1 MSSRAFTNE
10 QAKTLD
16 PRLKMSRMT
25 EGGLCYDNGFSG
37 IPFSSLGVQAVRLHE
52 ELCSKIRKPDIH
64 CRFNF
69 HFCSAFVGC
78 VTKSQ

>member
-25 EGGLCYDNGFSG
+25 EGGLCYDNGS
-37 IPFSSLGVQAVRLHE
+37 QA
-52 ELCSKIRKPDIH
+52 
-64 CRFNF
+64 F
-69 HFCSAFVGC
+69 HFHPLGCRRYACMRNYVAKSANLTFTAVSTSIS
-78 VTKSQ
+78 VLPSSVA